1 MLEALEVVADAGR
14 AFVVEPLAY
23 ALLVALLFA
32 PLEWLRPERREQR
45 TLSLAGRR
53 VDLLFASVGAVAV
66 EVLLFVVLGAALGLV
81 ARAPSLELGAV
92 LGPAA
97 SAVVGLLIFELVGY
111 LYRLAH
117 AVPALWRLHAVHHSA
132 PTLDWLA
139 SFRQHPVEIAVMTLA
154 QNLPLVLLGIPL
166 SAHAAVV
173 VLIAVNTAFVH
184 ANLDVGP
191 RWLAHVIATPRFH
204 HRHHDRDAAPRNFAS
219 MLPLLDHAFGTWSGE
234 RAERF
239 GLPPGR
245 APSRFVARL

>member
-1 MLEALEVVADAGR
+1 M
-14 AFVVEPLAY
+14 
-23 ALLVALLFA
+23 
-32 PLEWLRPERREQR
+32 
-45 TLSLAGRR
+45 
-53 VDLLFASVGAVAV
+53 
-66 EVLLFVVLGAALGLV
+66 
-81 ARAPSLELGAV
+81 

-111 LYRLAH
+111 LYHRLAH